1 MRVERKWKRGHG
13 GEGLLFAV
21 VSSLSPC
28 YKQPSALI
36 PEGVNFLHS
45 EPRPRLG
52 FPLGLLFAPS
62 PFFCFRWIVD
72 NLRSELGRKKK
83 GIGKMKIRGEKG
95 GKRQSY
101 IREKKQRAR
110 Q

>member
-1 MRVERKWKRGHG
+1 MRVERKWKRGQG

-21 VSSLSPC
+21 VSSLFSC
-28 YKQPSALI
+28 YKQPFAHI
-36 PEGVNFLHS
+36 PEGANFLHT
-45 EPRPRLG
+45 EPSPQLG

-62 PFFCFRWIVD
+62 PFFCFRWIVE

-83 GIGKMKIRGEKG
+83 GIGKMKIRGENR
-95 GKRQSY
+95 GKRQLDV
-101 IREKKQRAR
+101 REKKQRAR